1 MQSLE
6 QKVKSLPLDLHE
18 EVEDYID
25 FLMNKRT
32 KPAKKKLDLTW
43 RGALRD
49 DNKKISSVDLQH
61 QSLDWWGQ

>member
-6 QKVKSLPLDLHE
+6 QKLKSLPLDLHE

-32 KPAKKKLDLTW
+32 KPAKKRFGLTW

-49 DNKKISSVDLQH
+49 DNEKISSVDLQH